1 MGNHKELI
9 VWQKSISLVKL
20 VYQQTG
26 SFPSDE
32 RFGLTN
38 QMRRCSVSIPSN
50 IAEGFGRG
58 SDKELTQFLRI
69 SLGSLSE
76 LDTQLILSK
85 ELHYMDEKRYNELSA
100 LNEEVAKMLSSLIYR
115 RVNGLD
121 SNLKTNKLTNL

>member
-1 MGNHKELI
+1 MGNHKELV
-9 VWQKSISLVKL
+9 VWQKSITLVKL

-58 SDKELTQFLRI
+58 SDKELTQFLRM
-69 SLGSLSE
+69 SLGSSSE

>member
-1 MGNHKELI
+1 MGNHKELV
-9 VWQKSISLVKL
+9 VWQKSITLVKL

-69 SLGSLSE
+69 SLGSSSE

-100 LNEEVAKMLSSLIYR
+100 LNEEVAKMLSSLI
-115 RVNGLD
+115 
-121 SNLKTNKLTNL
+121 

>member
-1 MGNHKELI
+1 MLFRSHKELV
-9 VWQKSISLVKL
+9 VWQKSITLVKL

-69 SLGSLSE
+69 SLGSSSE

-121 SNLKTNKLTNL
+121 SKIGRAHV

>member
-1 MGNHKELI
+1 MGNHKELV
-9 VWQKSISLVKL
+9 VWQKSITLVKL

-58 SDKELTQFLRI
+58 SDKELTKFLRI
-69 SLGSLSE
+69 SLGSSSE

>member
-1 MGNHKELI
+1 MGNHKELV
-9 VWQKSISLVKL
+9 VWQKSITLVKL

-69 SLGSLSE
+69 SLGSSSE

>member
-1 MGNHKELI
+1 MGNHKELV
-9 VWQKSISLVKL
+9 VWQKSITLVKL

-69 SLGSLSE
+69 SLGSSSE

-121 SNLKTNKLTNL
+121 SILKTNKLTNL

>member
-1 MGNHKELI
+1 MGNHKELV
-9 VWQKSISLVKL
+9 VWQKSITLVKL

-69 SLGSLSE
+69 SLGSSSE

-121 SNLKTNKLTNL
+121 SNLKTNTLTNL

>member
-1 MGNHKELI
+1 MGNHKELV
-9 VWQKSISLVKL
+9 VWQKSITLVKL

-69 SLGSLSE
+69 SLGSSSE

-85 ELHYMDEKRYNELSA
+85 ELHYMDEKRYNEPSA